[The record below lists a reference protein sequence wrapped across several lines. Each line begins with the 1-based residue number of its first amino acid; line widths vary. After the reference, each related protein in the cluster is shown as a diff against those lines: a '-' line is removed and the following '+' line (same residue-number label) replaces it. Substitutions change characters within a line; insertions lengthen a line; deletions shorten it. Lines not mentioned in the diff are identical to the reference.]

1 MELFLADCDRLGIF
15 ALARKPAMVCFAAS
29 LQPTEARPFG
39 LSAPF
44 RRSKTEND
52 GEPGHTARYYPG
64 SAGGASSNISGV
76 FVSLRRGDFEVDLSR
91 YSFTNANLSPFH
103 M

>member
-1 MELFLADCDRLGIF
+1 MGLFLADYDWRGIF
-15 ALARKPAMVCFAAS
+15 ARARKPAMVCFASS

-44 RRSKTEND
+44 RRSKTESG
-52 GEPGHTARYYPG
+52 GEPGRAARYYPG
-64 SAGGASSNISGV
+64 SAGGASANISGV